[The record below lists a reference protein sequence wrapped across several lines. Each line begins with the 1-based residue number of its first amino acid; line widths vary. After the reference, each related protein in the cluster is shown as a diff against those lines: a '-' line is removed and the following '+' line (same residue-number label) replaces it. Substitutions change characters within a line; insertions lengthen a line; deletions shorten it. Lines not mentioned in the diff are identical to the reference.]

1 MIYNF
6 FIFEKIIFTLTYLL
20 YFIAVCG
27 TTRKRKACKN
37 CTCGLAEELN
47 TKNIGNDTTNAKSNC
62 GNVSNIK

>member
-1 MIYNF
+1 M
-6 FIFEKIIFTLTYLL
+6 